1 MPTYPPS
8 LPHLA
13 RLSHL
18 EETLGADTIRTK
30 MSIGPDKVRRRSSV
44 SPDSLS
50 LGCNSL
56 TATQKSTLTTF
67 FKVTLGGGALS
78 FDMADPDGGSSSFR
92 FLSPPKYKPVGNS
105 KYSVSA
111 ELERLP

>member
-13 RLSHL
+13 RLSHMD
-18 EETLGADTIRTK
+18 ETLGSDVIRTK

-44 SPDSLS
+44 APDTLS

-56 TATQKSTLTTF
+56 SAAQKATFRTF
-67 FKVTLGGGALS
+67 FKETLGDGALS
-78 FDMADPDGGSSSFR
+78 FDMADPDGGTGVFR
-92 FLSPPKYKPVGNS
+92 FLSPPKFKPVGAS
-105 KYSVSA
+105 KYSVA
-111 ELERLP
+111 VQVERLP